1 MFSGSLRTRLALLYG
16 AVFLVLALVVL
27 AIPFLAV
34 SETAHVGST
43 APPVISPPGR
53 SLFPQVAVVLL
64 TLAVAVAVS
73 LGFGWL
79 LAGRLLRPLRAIVAT
94 ARDITATNLSRRL
107 RTGDRDDEFS
117 RLGQTL
123 NDLFARLEASFESQ
137 RHFVANAAHELR
149 TPLAAERTV
158 LQVAL
163 GDPEPSVDTLRAAC
177 DEVLRLGRQ
186 QEKLIDA
193 LLTLAGSERGI
204 SRPEPFDLAVVA
216 AAVTRDVTIDA
227 RLGPAPADGDPQL
240 AESLVANLVG
250 NALRHNVPGGWAEIE
265 TGTAAGRAIVRVT
278 NTGPVIPPGELD
290 RLFQPFQRLGDERV
304 RHRRDDGHGLGLGL
318 AIVHAIAVAHGA
330 ELTAHARPEGGLD
343 ITVSFPSRGAPP
355 HPQLPRAA
363 PQGAPPAPPRL
374 GSFPD
379 DEPGPPPPS
388 CRRSRSGR
396 RPCPAPASPSA
407 RRTTARRSG
416 SAARS

>member
-1 MFSGSLRTRLALLYG
+1 VFSGSLRTRLALLYG
-16 AVFLVLALVVL
+16 GVFLVLALVVL

-34 SETAHVGST
+34 SETTHVGST
-43 APPVISPPGR
+43 APPVISHPGQN
-53 SLFPQVAVVLL
+53 LLPQVTVVLITLGIAVV
-64 TLAVAVAVS
+64 AS
-73 LGFGWL
+73 LGLGWL
-79 LAGRLLRPLRAIVAT
+79 LAGRLLRPLRTIVAT
-94 ARDITATNLSRRL
+94 AQDISATNLSRRL
-107 RTGDRDDEFS
+107 RTGRRDDEFS

-123 NDLFARLEASFESQ
+123 NDLFTRLEASFESQ

-163 GDPEPSVDTLRAAC
+163 GDPGASAETLRAAC

-216 AAVTRDVTIDA
+216 ATAIQDVTIDA
-227 RLGPAPADGDPQL
+227 RLGPAPAEGDPRL

-250 NALRHNVPGGWAEIE
+250 NAIRHNVAGGWAEIE
-265 TGTAAGRAIVRVT
+265 TGTAAGRAVLRVA

-304 RHRRDDGHGLGLGL
+304 RDRRDDGHGLGLGL
-318 AIVHAIAVAHGA
+318 AIVRAIVAAHGA
-330 ELTAHARPEGGLD
+330 ELTARPRPEGGLD
-343 ITVSFPSRGAPP
+343 ITVSFPSRPAD
-355 HPQLPRAA
+355 QL
-363 PQGAPPAPPRL
+363 
-374 GSFPD
+374 
-379 DEPGPPPPS
+379 
-388 CRRSRSGR
+388 
-396 RPCPAPASPSA
+396 SA
-407 RRTTARRSG
+407 GDIVER
-416 SAARS
+416 

>member
-1 MFSGSLRTRLALLYG
+1 MFSGTLRTRLALLYG
-16 AVFLVLALVVL
+16 GVFLVLALVVL

-34 SETAHVGST
+34 SETTHVGSS
-43 APPVISPPGR
+43 APPVISHPGR
-53 SLFPQVAVVLL
+53 SLYPQVAVVLI
-64 TLAVAVAVS
+64 TLAFAVAAS

-79 LAGRLLRPLRAIVAT
+79 LAGRLLRPLQAIIAS
-94 ARDITATNLSRRL
+94 ARDISATNLSRRL

-163 GDPEPSVDTLRAAC
+163 GDPEASVDTLRVAC
-177 DEVLRLGRQ
+177 DEGLRLGQQ

-204 SRPEPFDLAVVA
+204 SRPEPFDLAVIA
-216 AAVTRDVTIDA
+216 AAVTQDLTIDA
-227 RLGPAPADGDPQL
+227 RLGPAPADGDPRL

-250 NALRHNVPGGWAEIE
+250 NAIRHNVPGGWAEIE
-265 TGTAAGRAIVRVT
+265 TGTAGGRAVVRVT

-304 RHRRDDGHGLGLGL
+304 RHRRDSGLGLGL
-318 AIVHAIAVAHGA
+318 AIVRAIAVAHGA
-330 ELTAHARPEGGLD
+330 ELTARPRPEGGLD
-343 ITVSFPSRGAPP
+343 ITVSFPSRPGD
-355 HPQLPRAA
+355 QL
-363 PQGAPPAPPRL
+363 
-374 GSFPD
+374 
-379 DEPGPPPPS
+379 
-388 CRRSRSGR
+388 
-396 RPCPAPASPSA
+396 SA
-407 RRTTARRSG
+407 G
-416 SAARS
+416 E

>member
-16 AVFLVLALVVL
+16 GVFLILALVVL

-34 SETAHVGST
+34 SDVAHVGST
-43 APPVISPPGR
+43 APPVVSYPDRG
-53 SLFPQVAVVLL
+53 LFSHFLVVII
-64 TLAVAVAVS
+64 TLAVAVAAS

-94 ARDITATNLSRRL
+94 ARDISATNLSRRL
-107 RTGDRDDEFS
+107 RTEDRDDEFS

-163 GDPEPSVDTLRAAC
+163 RDPGASVGTLRAAC

-216 AAVTRDVTIDA
+216 ATVTEDITTGARLSTRLSA
-227 RLGPAPADGDPQL
+227 RLGSAPAEGDPQL

-250 NALRHNVPGGWAEIE
+250 NAVRHNVPGGWAEIE
-265 TGTAAGRAIVRVT
+265 TATAAGRATVRVT
-278 NTGPVIPPGELD
+278 NTGPVVPPGEVD
-290 RLFQPFQRLGDERV
+290 RLFEPFQRLGDERV
-304 RHRRDDGHGLGLGL
+304 RHQRDDGHGLGLGL
-318 AIVHAIAVAHGA
+318 AIVRAIAVAHGA
-330 ELTAHARPEGGLD
+330 DLTARPRPEGGLD
-343 ITVSFPSRGAPP
+343 ITVSFPSR
-355 HPQLPRAA
+355 
-363 PQGAPPAPPRL
+363 PAP
-374 GSFPD
+374 G
-379 DEPGPPPPS
+379 
-388 CRRSRSGR
+388 
-396 RPCPAPASPSA
+396 
-407 RRTTARRSG
+407 
-416 SAARS
+416 

>member
-1 MFSGSLRTRLALLYG
+1 M
-16 AVFLVLALVVL
+16 FLVLALVVL

-34 SETAHVGST
+34 SETTHVGSS
-43 APPVISPPGR
+43 APPVISHPGR
-53 SLFPQVAVVLL
+53 NQYPQIAVVLI
-64 TLAVAVAVS
+64 TLAIAVAAS

-79 LAGRLLRPLRAIVAT
+79 LAGRLLRPLQAIVAT
-94 ARDITATNLSRRL
+94 ARDISATNLSRRL
-107 RTGDRDDEFS
+107 RTSGHDDEFS

-163 GDPEPSVDTLRAAC
+163 GDPEASVDTLRVAC
-177 DEVLRLGRQ
+177 DEVLRLGQQ

-204 SRPEPFDLAVVA
+204 ARPEPFDLAAVA
-216 AAVTRDVTIDA
+216 ATVTQDVKIDA
-227 RLGPAPADGDPQL
+227 RLGPAPAEGDPRL

-250 NALRHNVPGGWAEIE
+250 NAIRHNVPGGWAEIE
-265 TGTAAGRAIVRVT
+265 TGTAAGRAVVRVT

-304 RHRRDDGHGLGLGL
+304 RHRRDDGHGLGL

-330 ELTAHARPEGGLD
+330 HLTAHPRPEGGLD
-343 ITVSFPSRGAPP
+343 ITVSFPSRGPVSPP
-355 HPQLPRAA
+355 CP
-363 PQGAPPAPPRL
+363 
-374 GSFPD
+374 
-379 DEPGPPPPS
+379 
-388 CRRSRSGR
+388 SGR
-396 RPCPAPASPSA
+396 
-407 RRTTARRSG
+407 
-416 SAARS
+416 

>member
-16 AVFLVLALVVL
+16 GVFLVLALVVL

-34 SETAHVGST
+34 SETAHVGSS
-43 APPVISPPGR
+43 APPVISHPGR
-53 SLFPQVAVVLL
+53 DLLPQLTVVLV
-64 TLAVAVAVS
+64 TLAIAVAVS

-94 ARDITATNLSRRL
+94 ARDISATNLSRRL

-163 GDPEPSVDTLRAAC
+163 RDPEASVASLRAAC
-177 DEVLRLGRQ
+177 DEVLSLGQQ
-186 QEKLIDA
+186 QEQLIDA

-204 SRPEPFDLAVVA
+204 SRAEPFDLADVA
-216 AAVTRDVTIDA
+216 AAVTEDVEIGDVEIGAT
-227 RLGPAPADGDPQL
+227 LGPAPAEGDPRL

-250 NALRHNVPGGWAEIE
+250 NALRHNVPGGWASIE
-265 TGTAAGRAIVRVT
+265 TGTADGRAVLRVS
-278 NTGPVIPPGELD
+278 NSGPVIPAAEVG

-304 RHRRDDGHGLGLGL
+304 RPARGGGAGGHGLGL
-318 AIVHAIAVAHGA
+318 AIVRAIAVAHDA
-330 ELTAHARPEGGLD
+330 ELSARPRAGGGLD
-343 ITVSFPSRGAPP
+343 IMVWF
-355 HPQLPRAA
+355 
-363 PQGAPPAPPRL
+363 PAP
-374 GSFPD
+374 GA
-379 DEPGPPPPS
+379 
-388 CRRSRSGR
+388 
-396 RPCPAPASPSA
+396 RP
-407 RRTTARRSG
+407 
-416 SAARS
+416 